1 MITKEVYKRHLI
13 ERHGEQVQAKLE
25 NASVGIAGLGG
36 LGSNIAL
43 ALARLGIRRLILV
56 DFDCVELSNVN
67 RQAYF
72 LKHIGMPKTIALNTL
87 IKEVN
92 PFVEVVL
99 HHKRVTRE
107 NALSLFEDLDVLVEA
122 FDEPASKAALIETM
136 LIRSKIPLVAASGMA
151 GSLSSNTIVTTKMR
165 ERFYLCGD
173 KRTDSQDVNGLMV
186 PRVLVAASH
195 QANMVLRL
203 LLGEKTV

>member
-1 MITKEVYKRHLI
+1 VITKEVYKRHLI

>member
-1 MITKEVYKRHLI
+1 MITKEVYKRYLI

-173 KRTDSQDVNGLMV
+173 KRTDSQDVNGLMA